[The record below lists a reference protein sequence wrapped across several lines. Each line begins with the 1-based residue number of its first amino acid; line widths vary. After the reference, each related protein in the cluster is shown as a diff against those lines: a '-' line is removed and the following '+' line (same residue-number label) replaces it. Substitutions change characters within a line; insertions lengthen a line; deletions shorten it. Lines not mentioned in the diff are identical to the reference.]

1 MFYDA
6 YSFNQ
11 PLNDWNTSAVKKM
24 SYMFMYAPS
33 FNQPLSLNNWDI
45 SAVENMKNIFYGANN
60 FDIDLL
66 EWNLK
71 NDELNQIYLV
81 I

>member
-1 MFYDA
+1 
-6 YSFNQ
+6 
-11 PLNDWNTSAVKKM
+11 
-24 SYMFMYAPS
+24 MYAPS
-33 FNQPLSLNNWDI
+33 FNQPLRLNNWDI